1 MVGQWAKNHFAAIQQ
16 LKCSTMRKS
25 KRCTYRADWA
35 VKYWM
40 KRPKQSK
47 LVSLLTKSI
56 ALFMKRALNAIAI
69 QAHWTTTISQNHV
82 AHRWMKWFAMESQI
96 PENYW
101 WVLYTDAPF
110 SVNHA
115 QKLNELLW
123 FQDGDLC
130 NVDVTVYHRGFHGD
144 LNETFFVG
152 NVSDKHKNL
161 VKVTYEALQKA
172 IAIVQPGARYREIGN
187 VIQKHVQTHG
197 YSVVKSYCGHGIHR
211 LFHTAPNVPHY
222 ASKWTL

>member
-1 MVGQWAKNHFAAIQQ
+1 MLSKPIELLQFPKVLLHIGQRGHLPWHSRYKTTAGTFFLFLIELLTILSVPSAKN
-16 LKCSTMRKS
+16 
-25 KRCTYRADWA
+25 KRSYIR
-35 VKYWM
+35 
-40 KRPKQSK
+40 
-47 LVSLLTKSI
+47 LLCLI
-56 ALFMKRALNAIAI
+56 
-69 QAHWTTTISQNHV
+69 
-82 AHRWMKWFAMESQI
+82 
-96 PENYW
+96 
-101 WVLYTDAPF
+101 
-110 SVNHA
+110 
-115 QKLNELLW
+115 

-152 NVSDKHKNL
+152 NVSEKHKNL

-172 IAIVQPGARYREIGN
+172 IDIVKPGERYREIGN

-222 ASKWTL
+222 ASEIIF

>member
-1 MVGQWAKNHFAAIQQ
+1 M
-16 LKCSTMRKS
+16 
-25 KRCTYRADWA
+25 
-35 VKYWM
+35 
-40 KRPKQSK
+40 
-47 LVSLLTKSI
+47 
-56 ALFMKRALNAIAI
+56 
-69 QAHWTTTISQNHV
+69 
-82 AHRWMKWFAMESQI
+82 
-96 PENYW
+96 
-101 WVLYTDAPF
+101 
-110 SVNHA
+110 
-115 QKLNELLW
+115 
-123 FQDGDLC
+123 C

-172 IAIVQPGARYREIGN
+172 IAIVRPGERYREIGN

-222 ASKWTL
+222 ASEYTSIHC